1 MTTQAVLEGLRFAVR
16 LRVVAKYL
24 GQAFLLLGALTCVPA
39 AVAASSGQY
48 AVALRYLAVILLLVA
63 CGAATAGIRVA
74 ANMQPAAYVG
84 GNSLPGYRYLRG
96 RPRAAPINVN
106 CCLGRC

>member
-48 AVALRYLAVILLLVA
+48 AVVLR
-63 CGAATAGIRVA
+63 
-74 ANMQPAAYVG
+74 
-84 GNSLPGYRYLRG
+84 
-96 RPRAAPINVN
+96 
-106 CCLGRC
+106 